1 MATVSTTIKIDPVLK
16 NEAQQILDGMGLN
29 LSVAVNMFLKQL
41 VREEA
46 IPFRV
51 GNPLPNAETL
61 AALAEV
67 EQMKADPESYKG
79 YTDVDSMIKEL
90 LT

>member
-1 MATVSTTIKIDPVLK
+1 MAVVNTTIKIDTELK
-16 NEAQQILDGMGLN
+16 SQVQQIFDGMGLN
-29 LSVAVNMFLKQL
+29 LSVAVNMFLQQV

-51 GNPLPNAETL
+51 GSPLPNAETL
-61 AALAEV
+61 AAIAEV
-67 EQMKADPESYKG
+67 QQMKANPESCKG